1 MAFSLPKTCLS
12 AFTSGSA
19 SNISRLSLQTLLSG
33 PPTVLERMV
42 IIDLEDTEK
51 AILDGVSQRL
61 EEQVRF
67 LRDWERSWQ
76 ELDKDQKVGGD
87 SASSRTR
94 STN

>member
-1 MAFSLPKTCLS
+1 MTLLS
-12 AFTSGSA
+12 HNAIPSA
-19 SNISRLSLQTLLSG
+19 LSKEKQLSLQTLLSG

-42 IIDLEDTEK
+42 IIDLEITEK

-67 LRDWERSWQ
+67 LRNWERSWQ
-76 ELDKDQKVGGD
+76 ELDKDQNVGGG
-87 SASSRTR
+87 STSCRTR